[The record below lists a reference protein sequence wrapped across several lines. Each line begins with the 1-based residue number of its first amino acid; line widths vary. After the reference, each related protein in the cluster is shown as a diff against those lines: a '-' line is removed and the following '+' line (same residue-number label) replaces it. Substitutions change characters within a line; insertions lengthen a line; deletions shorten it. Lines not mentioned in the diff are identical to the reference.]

1 MFISYENQYNQ
12 GNTMNEK
19 ALETGPL
26 ERLFNGIASAKILDF
41 LIVFRDY
48 DYSKQDIAKNSGVSF
63 RHSLREIEKLEKLQ
77 LIKQT
82 RSVGHAKMY
91 KLNTE
96 NPITS
101 LLQKFT
107 LDLAY
112 QECQKTLQ
120 EEPAEKEQHKQAA
133 TIRA

>member
-1 MFISYENQYNQ
+1 
-12 GNTMNEK
+12 MNGK

-63 RHSLREIEKLEKLQ
+63 RHTLREIEKLEKIE

-82 RSVGHAKMY
+82 RTVGHAKMY

-96 NPITS
+96 NPRAN
-101 LLQKFT
+101 LLQKFA

-112 QECQKTLQ
+112 QECQKIVEQ
-120 EEPAEKEQHKQAA
+120 ELAKEEQNKPTQTIPA
-133 TIRA
+133 

>member
-1 MFISYENQYNQ
+1 
-12 GNTMNEK
+12 MNGK

-26 ERLFNGIASAKILDF
+26 ERLFKGIASAKILDF

-63 RHSLREIEKLEKLQ
+63 RHALREIAKLEKLE

-82 RSVGHAKMY
+82 RTVGHAKMY

-96 NPITS
+96 NPITI
-101 LLQKFT
+101 LLQKFAI
-107 LDLAY
+107 DLSY
-112 QECQKTLQ
+112 QECQKIAQ
-120 EEPAEKEQHKQAA
+120 QEPAEKERQTQAA
-133 TIRA
+133 TIRS

>member
-1 MFISYENQYNQ
+1 MT
-12 GNTMNEK
+12 GK

-41 LIVFRDY
+41 LTVFHDY

-63 RHSLREIEKLEKLQ
+63 RHALREIEKLEKLQ

-82 RSVGHAKMY
+82 RTVGHAKMY

-96 NPITS
+96 NPNAN
-101 LLQKFT
+101 LLQKFA

-112 QECQKTLQ
+112 QECQKIAQQ
-120 EEPAEKEQHKQAA
+120 ELAKEETQNAQAA
-133 TIRA
+133 TIQA

>member
-1 MFISYENQYNQ
+1 
-12 GNTMNEK
+12 MNGK

-63 RHSLREIEKLEKLQ
+63 RHALREIEKLE

-82 RSVGHAKMY
+82 RTVGRAKMY

-96 NPITS
+96 NPIS
-101 LLQKFT
+101 QLLQKFT

-112 QECQKTLQ
+112 QECQKITEQ
-120 EEPAEKEQHKQAA
+120 ENAKEQQNKPTQ
-133 TIRA
+133 TIPA

>member
-1 MFISYENQYNQ
+1 MKTVIIWENM
-12 GNTMNEK
+12 MNGK

-41 LIVFRDY
+41 LIVFHDY
-48 DYSKQDIAKNSGVSF
+48 DYSKQDIAKNSNVSF
-63 RHSLREIEKLEKLQ
+63 RHTLREIEKLEKLE

-82 RSVGHAKMY
+82 RTVGHAKMY

-112 QECQKTLQ
+112 QECQKIAEQ
-120 EEPAEKEQHKQAA
+120 EPAKEEQHTQAA
-133 TIRA
+133 TIQAT

>member
-1 MFISYENQYNQ
+1 MSR
-12 GNTMNEK
+12 K

-41 LIVFRDY
+41 LIVFHDY

-63 RHSLREIEKLEKLQ
+63 RHTLREIEKLEKIE

-82 RSVGHAKMY
+82 RTVGHAKMY

-96 NPITS
+96 NPRAN
-101 LLQKFT
+101 LLQKFA

-112 QECQKTLQ
+112 QECQKIVEQ
-120 EEPAEKEQHKQAA
+120 ELAKEEQNKPTQTIPA
-133 TIRA
+133 

>member
-1 MFISYENQYNQ
+1 
-12 GNTMNEK
+12 MNGK
-19 ALETGPL
+19 ALQTGPL

-41 LIVFRDY
+41 LTVFHDY

-63 RHSLREIEKLEKLQ
+63 RHTLREIEKLEKLQ

-82 RSVGHAKMY
+82 RTVGHAKMY

-96 NPITS
+96 NPNAN
-101 LLQKFT
+101 LLQKFA

-112 QECQKTLQ
+112 QECQKIAEQ
-120 EEPAEKEQHKQAA
+120 ELAKEEDPNTQAA
-133 TIRA
+133 TIQA